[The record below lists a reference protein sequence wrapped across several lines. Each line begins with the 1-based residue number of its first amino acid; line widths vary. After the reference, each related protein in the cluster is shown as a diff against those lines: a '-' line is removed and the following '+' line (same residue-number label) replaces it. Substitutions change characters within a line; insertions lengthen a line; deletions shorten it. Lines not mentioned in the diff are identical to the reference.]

1 MADPFKW
8 LFDTTNRATVPVVAP
23 ARTTP
28 PLTVVVPQDP
38 SYPMPMAPAPA
49 ERSVWNT
56 PLWRY
61 APAVT
66 RQLPPEAALTT
77 GGPGAPVT
85 MTSPVVAAAA
95 EKFSNRA
102 EATPGAAPAAQRYPM
117 PVVSAGFAPGD
128 MSIANALKFL
138 SVTKPITPVEEAQR
152 AYLALAQRRLEAGAA
167 PGDDTPEKKA
177 LRRKGELD
185 IEALG
190 LGVTNLLNQR
200 ISPQ

>member
-1 MADPFKW
+1 MAESRI
-8 LFDTTNRATVPVVAP
+8 TNRPVGAALGDWLRGLGASASAP
-23 ARTTP
+23 P
-28 PLTVVVPQDP
+28 PAVVVPQDP
-38 SYPMPMAPAPA
+38 SYPAPVAVDAP
-49 ERSVWNT
+49 
-56 PLWRY
+56 WRRLV
-61 APAVT
+61 APVQRAAGAAVGY
-66 RQLPPEAALTT
+66 LPSLPEAYTRP
-77 GGPGAPVT
+77 PGVV
-85 MTSPVVAAAA
+85 SPVVAAAA

-102 EATPGAAPAAQRYPM
+102 EATPAAQRYPM